1 MYLPDAKVLRIIRIN
16 LISLLVESCLFKVIC
31 MKNSFIVL
39 FALSMAVIGCDKNH
53 DNEDTDVTLG
63 KISRIDVRSYSEED
77 DVYFNKIF
85 CFSYGLDGKISSCS
99 ILYPSDAYREERID
113 EEIRYSMDYS
123 QSSLALSVDYRM
135 LMYDGIHDDYAIG
148 SETEHDMADCFEM
161 VDGNVRAVNE
171 YDGPYFYFSS
181 LQYQYDEDGYLI
193 KKTDAYDD
201 FNSLKLEWND
211 GNLTGYVK
219 GSSNPLIADI
229 EYTDYKA
236 PEELGNFL
244 TDFILNSCDGLT
256 SPYVFYT
263 GKSSVNLPS
272 HVSFKTPD
280 DDYSSSIG
288 IEYGYSDGRVNTMK
302 CVLTDSYDVYTFL
315 LTFYYDRQSADDFEW
330 VPVKQ

>member
-16 LISLLVESCLFKVIC
+16 LISLFVESCLFKVIC

-85 CFSYGLDGKISSCS
+85 CFSYDLDGKISSCS

-161 VDGNVRAVNE
+161 VE
-171 YDGPYFYFSS
+171 YV
-181 LQYQYDEDGYLI
+181 
-193 KKTDAYDD
+193 DAKNGVDI
-201 FNSLKLEWND
+201 FND
-211 GNLTGYVK
+211 GGFITFMAYGQHYKKNDKFYNVQYAIQIRPFDENKEYVYLFRK
-219 GSSNPLIADI
+219 
-229 EYTDYKA
+229 
-236 PEELGNFL
+236 
-244 TDFILNSCDGLT
+244 
-256 SPYVFYT
+256 
-263 GKSSVNLPS
+263 
-272 HVSFKTPD
+272 
-280 DDYSSSIG
+280 
-288 IEYGYSDGRVNTMK
+288 
-302 CVLTDSYDVYTFL
+302 
-315 LTFYYDRQSADDFEW
+315 
-330 VPVKQ
+330 